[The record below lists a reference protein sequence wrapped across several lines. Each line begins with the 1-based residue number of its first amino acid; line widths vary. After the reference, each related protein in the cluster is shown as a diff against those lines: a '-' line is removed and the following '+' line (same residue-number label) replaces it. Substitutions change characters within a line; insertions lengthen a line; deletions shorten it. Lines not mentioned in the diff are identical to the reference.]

1 MSIFKIFMQVVGC
14 DELMQCFYGSWQHT
28 EQNCFLVNKKE
39 LIQYLVASGNDGF
52 QAGMV
57 SHSR

>member
-1 MSIFKIFMQVVGC
+1 MQVVGC